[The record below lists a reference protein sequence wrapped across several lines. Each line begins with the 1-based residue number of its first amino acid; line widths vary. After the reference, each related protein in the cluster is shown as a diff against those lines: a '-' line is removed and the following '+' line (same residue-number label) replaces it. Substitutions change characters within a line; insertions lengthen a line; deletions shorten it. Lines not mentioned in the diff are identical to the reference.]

1 MLNSET
7 QRLLEEACNRI
18 RTDHQ
23 LSRVY
28 LAQRLGKR
36 RHFLGGAG
44 AESFIPSSHLDLNEN
59 IVLFWQGTLPSTEF
73 ATIQEDLQGLAGTL
87 NQELSSVQN

>member
-1 MLNSET
+1 MLSSET
-7 QRLLEEACNRI
+7 QLLLDEACNRI

-28 LAQRLGKR
+28 LAQCLGKR

-44 AESFIPSSHLDLNEN
+44 EESFTPASHMNLSER
-59 IVLFWQGTLPSTEF
+59 IVLFWQGNLPGVEL
-73 ATIQEDLQGLAGTL
+73 AAVRAALQGLAATL
-87 NQELSSVQN
+87 EQELSTVQN